1 MIRFDLAW
9 LTIGLVYV
17 CNGSKS
23 DVKITQF
30 GRLRVPVIPSL
41 YNIVQSGGRLPRTIK
56 IVGCR
61 NATTVVKQ
69 IGQLSDNCKSDNCP
83 KIETNRKH

>member
-1 MIRFDLAW
+1 ME
-9 LTIGLVYV
+9 
-17 CNGSKS
+17 
-23 DVKITQF
+23 VKITQF

-41 YNIVQSGGRLPRTIK
+41 YNIVQSGGRLPRTVK

-61 NATTVVKQ
+61 KIQ
-69 IGQLSDNCKSDNCP
+69 CDNCR

>member
-1 MIRFDLAW
+1 MIRFDLGW

-17 CNGSKS
+17 CSRIES

-41 YNIVQSGGRLPRTIK
+41 YNIVQSGGRLPIIVK

-61 NATTVVKQ
+61 NATTVALQ
-69 IGQLSDNCKSDNCP
+69 KSDVVKCNATTVANYC
-83 KIETNRKH
+83 

>member
-1 MIRFDLAW
+1 MIKIDLAW

-41 YNIVQSGGRLPRTIK
+41 YNIVQSGGRLPRTVK
-56 IVGCR
+56 VVGCR
-61 NATTVVKQ
+61 KMQ
-69 IGQLSDNCKSDNCP
+69 CDNCR

>member
-1 MIRFDLAW
+1 MEL
-9 LTIGLVYV
+9 
-17 CNGSKS
+17 KS

-41 YNIVQSGGRLPRTIK
+41 YNIVQSDGRLPRTVK

-61 NATTVVKQ
+61 KMQCDNCRTTNRTTVAKQ
-69 IGQLSDNCKSDNCP
+69 IGQLSTYC
-83 KIETNRKH
+83 

>member
-1 MIRFDLAW
+1 M
-9 LTIGLVYV
+9 

-41 YNIVQSGGRLPRTIK
+41 YNIVQSGGRLPRTVK
-56 IVGCR
+56 VVGCR
-61 NATTVVKQ
+61 NATTVV
-69 IGQLSDNCKSDNCP
+69 GQNQTTVYLLLRLL
-83 KIETNRKH
+83 ILLIVL

>member
-1 MIRFDLAW
+1 MIKIDLAW

-17 CNGSKS
+17 CSMSES

-61 NATTVVKQ
+61 NATTVAKQ
-69 IGQLSDNCKSDNCP
+69 IGQLSTYC
-83 KIETNRKH
+83 